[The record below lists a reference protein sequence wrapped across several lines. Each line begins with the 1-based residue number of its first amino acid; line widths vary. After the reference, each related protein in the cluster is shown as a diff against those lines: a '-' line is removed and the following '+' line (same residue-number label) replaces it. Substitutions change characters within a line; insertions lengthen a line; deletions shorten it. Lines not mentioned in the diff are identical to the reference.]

1 MSADAQS
8 FETKVI
14 HAGIEPDPLSGAVMT
29 PIYQTSTYAQ
39 SSPGEHKGYE
49 YSRTDN
55 PTRTVLQTQ
64 LAELEQGTHALV
76 FSSGLA
82 ATDAVLNLFQSG
94 DHIIAGDDLYGG
106 TYRLFEKVAT
116 YRGLEFDFIDLNN
129 EGLLREKIKSNTKL
143 IWFET
148 PTNPMLNIFD
158 IAKITSIAKEHGLLS
173 VVDNTF
179 MSPFFQNPLTLGA
192 DIVMHSMTKYINGH
206 SDVVM
211 GCLILKDR
219 EIKAP
224 RTTWR
229 DPNFAAPRTLYSRLK
244 FLQNAVGATPGPFDC
259 WLVLRGIKT
268 LAVRMERHAQ
278 NALRVAHFLQD
289 HPKVERVIYPG
300 LPSHP
305 GHDLASRQMRG
316 FGGMM
321 TFFTKGGLDQ
331 ARTFLENLKLFTLAE
346 SLGGVESL
354 IEHPAI
360 MTHASIPAELRREIG
375 IHDNLIRV
383 SAGIENADDLIAD
396 LDQALAKI

>member
-1 MSADAQS
+1 MPE
-8 FETKVI
+8 FETQVI
-14 HAGIEPDPLSGAVMT
+14 HAGIEPDEATGAVMT

-64 LAELEQGTHALV
+64 LATLEQGDKSLV

-82 ATDAVLNLFQSG
+82 ATDCVLNLFQNG
-94 DHIIAGDDLYGG
+94 DHVIAGDDLYGG

-116 YRGLEFDFIDLNN
+116 YRGLEFDFVDLTD
-129 EGLLREKIKSNTKL
+129 EAKLREKIKPNTKL

-148 PTNPMLNIFD
+148 PTNPMLNLFD
-158 IAKITSIAKEHGLLS
+158 IAKITAIAKESGILT

-179 MSPFFQNPLTLGA
+179 MSPYFQNPLTLGA

-211 GCLILKDR
+211 GCLVLRDKNL
-219 EIKAP
+219 KAP
-224 RTTWR
+224 RKTWS
-229 DPNFAAPRTLYSRLK
+229 DPNFSAPKTLYARLK

-278 NALRVAHFLQD
+278 NAMQLAKFLES
-289 HPKVERVIYPG
+289 HPKVESVVYPG
-300 LPSHP
+300 LTSHP
-305 GHDLASRQMRG
+305 GHELAKTQMKG
-316 FGGMM
+316 FGGMI
-321 TFFTKGGLDQ
+321 TFFTKGGLAE
-331 ARTFLENLKLFTLAE
+331 ARTFLENLEVFTLAE

-360 MTHASIPAELRREIG
+360 MTHVSIPPELRKEIG
-375 IHDNLIRV
+375 IHDNLVRM
-383 SAGIENADDLIAD
+383 SCGIEHPDDLIRD
-396 LDQALAKI
+396 LDSALSRIG